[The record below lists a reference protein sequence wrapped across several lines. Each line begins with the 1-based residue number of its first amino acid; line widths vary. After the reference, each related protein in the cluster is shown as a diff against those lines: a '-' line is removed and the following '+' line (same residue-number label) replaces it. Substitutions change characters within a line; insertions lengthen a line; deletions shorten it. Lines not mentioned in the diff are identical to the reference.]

1 MSLTEGQG
9 FTESLTT
16 SWIYAMRSC
25 AEIHSGISK
34 LTKLKGVTSEQHKE
48 IQQTK
53 VVTDS
58 SDLMKTN
65 DWFSANLLTSTTQ
78 NKTL

>member
-1 MSLTEGQG
+1 
-9 FTESLTT
+9 
-16 SWIYAMRSC
+16 MRSC

-48 IQQTK
+48 FQQTK

>member
-1 MSLTEGQG
+1 
-9 FTESLTT
+9 
-16 SWIYAMRSC
+16 MRSC

-65 DWFSANLLTSTTQ
+65 DCFSANLLTSTTQ

>member
-1 MSLTEGQG
+1 
-9 FTESLTT
+9 
-16 SWIYAMRSC
+16 MRSC

-58 SDLMKTN
+58 SDLMKTS